1 MQFGKIKEIYLAFEL
16 ESKATKE
23 EIFSLYVNRI
33 FLGNRAYGLSQLLK
47 YILESS

>member
-1 MQFGKIKEIYLAFEL
+1 MQVVRGYLLSRDQNAIRKLKEIYLAFEL

-33 FLGNRAYGLSQLLK
+33 F
-47 YILESS
+47 